1 MSAKYIL
8 ITIAAIAAIAFAM
21 FFDALSTAI
30 TNRITDATESVFSIS
45 DIR

>member
-1 MSAKYIL
+1 MRAKYIL
-8 ITIAAIAAIAFAM
+8 IVAVAIAAIAFAM

-30 TNRITDATESVFSIS
+30 TNRIADGMESVFSIS